1 LKSGGPGSRA
11 CIEVKAIY
19 VPLQTTVEEF
29 VDTQAAVEVVRS
41 NLIPISLAYLCYFRG
56 DLFPSPAFIV
66 HRRRRVLVG
75 ILIIDVIILCKI
87 VLSFST
93 AP

>member
-1 LKSGGPGSRA
+1 M
-11 CIEVKAIY
+11 EVKAIY
-19 VPLQTTVEEF
+19 VLVQTTVEEF

-41 NLIPISLAYLCYFRG
+41 NLIPISVACLSYFRG
-56 DLFPSPAFIV
+56 DLFHSPAFIV

-87 VLSFST
+87 VFSFST
-93 AP
+93 APQANLC

>member
-1 LKSGGPGSRA
+1 M
-11 CIEVKAIY
+11 EVKAIY
-19 VPLQTTVEEF
+19 VLVQTTVEEF

-41 NLIPISLAYLCYFRG
+41 NLIPISVACLSYFRG

-87 VLSFST
+87 VFSFNT